1 MTASQTMSDNERIVR
16 VQGALVEAAAPF
28 GSRRPAAPAL
38 RWGLLFGALAPWDER
53 HVTALELMYEGYLL
67 HYRESRVVAAAS
79 GDRETA
85 LLAGDVFYARGL
97 RLIAGAGHV
106 EAVLLLTRL
115 MSTCSFL
122 RSIDAPLAADDV
134 LWASMTAGLV
144 ALAGGVACRD
154 VCAVFDE
161 IDDALRRGAP
171 VDVVALAT
179 RAAPRLR
186 LAHPA
191 PLLAAIEGAGGR
203 AIVQSETVQD
213 DRR

>member
-1 MTASQTMSDNERIVR
+1 MDDQARIQQVQSVLTETGASFDLPRSTS
-16 VQGALVEAAAPF
+16 
-28 GSRRPAAPAL
+28 PAL
-38 RWGLLFGALAPWDER
+38 RWGLLFDVIAPWDER
-53 HVTALELMYEGYLL
+53 YVTALELMYEGYLL
-67 HYRESRVVAAAS
+67 HYRESRVVAAAP

-122 RSIDAPLAADDV
+122 RSIDAPFAADDV
-134 LWASMTAGLV
+134 LWASTTAGLV
-144 ALAGGVACRD
+144 ALTGGAACRD
-154 VCAVFDE
+154 VSAVFDE

-171 VDVVALAT
+171 VDVAALAA

-186 LAHPA
+186 LAHPG
-191 PLLAAIEGAGGR
+191 PLLAAIEAARGGAT
-203 AIVQSETVQD
+203 VQSETTTPD